1 MVQHKKKKKKVGLDF
16 LSTLYISTNKI
27 SAYNIHPIHTRIHYL
42 PFFFYVISAFCSCF
56 NYFLLSIFIFIV
68 VSFSKTK
75 WLVLLVYTN
84 KICVLHVIAQKY
96 DMISFFFFSL
106 IKKFTGTILLSL
118 NFYKLR
124 NLKKKL

>member
-1 MVQHKKKKKKVGLDF
+1 MVQHKKKKKKWASTFSL
-16 LSTLYISTNKI
+16 LSTFQPTKSLHIIFTQSI
-27 SAYNIHPIHTRIHYL
+27 PGFIIFL
-42 PFFFYVISAFCSCF
+42 FFFYVISAFCSCF